1 MYQED
6 FIGNIVLNTV
16 FTVFTLGRG
25 DARLLW
31 AQSSKYLLV
40 KILKVELDFASE
52 FKASGNIKKKK
63 NCKTVFQTSIC
74 RFGWDGESI
83 CKILV
88 RSN

>member
-16 FTVFTLGRG
+16 FTVFILGRG
-25 DARLLW
+25 DARLHW

-40 KILKVELDFASE
+40 KILKVELDFTSE
-52 FKASGNIKKKK
+52 FKASGNIKKK

>member
-25 DARLLW
+25 DARLHL

-40 KILKVELDFASE
+40 KTLKVELDFASE
-52 FKASGNIKKKK
+52 FKASGNVKK
-63 NCKTVFQTSIC
+63 
-74 RFGWDGESI
+74 
-83 CKILV
+83 
-88 RSN
+88 

>member
-31 AQSSKYLLV
+31 AQSSKHLLV

-63 NCKTVFQTSIC
+63 IAKLFS
-74 RFGWDGESI
+74 RLLFAGLGGM
-83 CKILV
+83 V
-88 RSN
+88 RAFVKY

>member
-63 NCKTVFQTSIC
+63 
-74 RFGWDGESI
+74 
-83 CKILV
+83 KIAKLFSRLLFAGLGGMV
-88 RSN
+88 RAFVKY

>member
-25 DARLLW
+25 NARLLW
-31 AQSSKYLLV
+31 AQSSKHLLV

-52 FKASGNIKKKK
+52 FKVSGNIKKKK
-63 NCKTVFQTSIC
+63 KSKTVFHTSIC

>member
-25 DARLLW
+25 NARLLW
-31 AQSSKYLLV
+31 AQSSKHLLV

-52 FKASGNIKKKK
+52 FKVSGNIKKKK
-63 NCKTVFQTSIC
+63 KKQNCFPDFYLQVWV
-74 RFGWDGESI
+74 GW
-83 CKILV
+83 
-88 RSN
+88 

>member
-16 FTVFTLGRG
+16 FTVFILGRG
-25 DARLLW
+25 DARLHW

-40 KILKVELDFASE
+40 KILKVELDFTSE

-63 NCKTVFQTSIC
+63 LQNCFPDFYLQVWV
-74 RFGWDGESI
+74 GW
-83 CKILV
+83 
-88 RSN
+88 